1 MSIFNSL
8 GSNYNLKYV
17 LKSLFSN
24 AIGQNQNLKIFL
36 RRNTKEKLFL
46 LQRAEALTLALKI
59 LNFPKE
65 SCVAINGFTCYAV
78 YKAVEKA
85 SLTPICLD
93 LGEKISI

>member
-46 LQRAEALTLALKI
+46 LTKGG
-59 LNFPKE
+59 KH
-65 SCVAINGFTCYAV
+65 
-78 YKAVEKA
+78 
-85 SLTPICLD
+85 
-93 LGEKISI
+93 